1 MNDRIAVHITYYQ
14 DSKKNL
20 KRNFFL
26 KKIILSYLL
35 ISKNLEIFIHTNK
48 EYLYKHKSVKCI
60 VHKLKGEHPFYL
72 SWKCRK
78 LLFKQKKI
86 YDYFIYAEDDVLF
99 TIKNFLYFKKYNFL
113 CLKNNYNLGYV
124 RVEDRKFK
132 GLYAV
137 DVFTKLKEFISLKK
151 KKFIIN
157 NNPYCGLWIMEK
169 EEFNNFTVS
178 DIWKF
183 KWKKN
188 YQCYGSIREMSAI
201 GWHGTNM
208 ERYQSTIIPIKRQ
221 RIDRDS
227 IIIHL
232 DNKYSI
238 TRHGPGSLKTNN
250 LLNKNLIRLSDYNN
264 YKILLKRYLK
274 KFFNN

>member
-1 MNDRIAVHITYYQ
+1 MNYKIAVHITYYQ
-14 DSKKNL
+14 DRKTNI
-20 KRNFFL
+20 KRNFIL
-26 KKIILSYLL
+26 KKVILSYLT
-35 ISKNLEIFIHTNK
+35 ISKNLEIFIHSNK
-48 EYLYKHKSVKCI
+48 KYFFKNKSVKCI
-60 VHKLKGEHPFYL
+60 VHNLKEEHPFYL

-86 YDYFIYAEDDVLF
+86 YDYFIYTEDDILF
-99 TIKNFLYFKKYNFL
+99 TTKNFLYFKKYNSL
-113 CLKNNYNLGYV
+113 CLKNNYNLGFV
-124 RVEDRKFK
+124 RAEDRKSK

-137 DVFTKLKEFISLKK
+137 DIFNKLREFISLEG

-157 NNPYCGLWIMEK
+157 NNPYCGLWIMQK
-169 EEFNNFTVS
+169 EEFNDFVKS
-178 DIWKF
+178 DLWKF

-201 GWHGTNM
+201 GWHATNM
-208 ERYQSTIIPIKRQ
+208 VRYQSTIIPIKRQ
-221 RIDRDS
+221 IHNDS

-238 TRHGPGSLKTNN
+238 TKHGPGSLKINN
-250 LLNKNLIRLSDYNN
+250 LLNKNLVRLSTYNN

-274 KFFNN
+274 KLFNN